1 MYLEQQ
7 NTEMVVIG
15 GRKWEIVGY
24 KKKHPGGFVFMDK
37 YGYGEK
43 SFSYGM
49 NIEDVYIFTPT
60 LP

>member
-1 MYLEQQ
+1 
-7 NTEMVVIG
+7 MVVIG